1 MTAIISI
8 DSLTKKYG
16 DKIVLN
22 DISFTIEHGEI
33 FALIGTNGAGKTTA
47 LECIEGLRKYSGT
60 ISVHGKMGVQLQST
74 SLPENIKT
82 KEALKLFAKWNGTTI
97 DTGLIQRLNLEPM
110 MNKKYRE
117 LSTGQKRRLHLVIA
131 MVGNPDIVFLDEPTA
146 GLDVEGRVALHEEIR
161 ALKKRGKTIVLTSHD
176 MVEVEEL
183 CDRLAILKNG
193 QIGFI
198 GTVYEFTK
206 KKNDTYIMHLKL
218 ANSVNTNSLLACT
231 YVGEQQGYHLFETKK
246 LEEGLFELTS
256 MVRAEKNTLYDLKIE
271 QTSLEK
277 RFMDL
282 AKEVVL

>member
-1 MTAIISI
+1 
-8 DSLTKKYG
+8 
-16 DKIVLN
+16 
-22 DISFTIEHGEI
+22 
-33 FALIGTNGAGKTTA
+33 
-47 LECIEGLRKYSGT
+47 
-60 ISVHGKMGVQLQST
+60 
-74 SLPENIKT
+74 
-82 KEALKLFAKWNGTTI
+82 
-97 DTGLIQRLNLEPM
+97 
-110 MNKKYRE
+110 
-117 LSTGQKRRLHLVIA
+117 
-131 MVGNPDIVFLDEPTA
+131 
-146 GLDVEGRVALHEEIR
+146 
-161 ALKKRGKTIVLTSHD
+161 

-218 ANSVNTNSLLACT
+218 ANLVNTNSLLACT